1 MVTHDFLMFLSL
13 KCDHAHLFHSLSRS
27 VSDIDSQK
35 LMLHVIRTG
44 IYICIYRCIIGVS
57 YSGFTDSI

>member
-13 KCDHAHLFHSLSRS
+13 KCDHAHLFHSLSLS

-35 LMLHVIRTG
+35 LMLRVIRTG
-44 IYICIYRCIIGVS
+44 IYICIY
-57 YSGFTDSI
+57 TDAS